1 MVKAVLILVL
11 ACVSVQ
17 ARFPLSGLIR
27 QIKDAERFVAKTE
40 VVYKRAEEEVGD
52 DCDDDKD
59 CGDSG
64 CCP

>member
-1 MVKAVLILVL
+1 MILVV

-40 VVYKRAEEEVGD
+40 VVYKRAEEDVGCADCD